1 MFGKSRGDSFRQV
14 RSIRCVGAA
23 PMLPKLFVALLL
35 GLAVAACAHNVSQDL
50 ATGGDGKIKGAK
62 ELKLDNGEGRS
73 SGIVTYPGG
82 DRVDWKVVELPEGQR
97 GNLEL
102 KLTWAPPRPGLQLGF
117 EVYDAYNYKV
127 ASAKGKSG
135 SNSRTRRGKV
145 ENAKGKYFIR
155 VFAVNRGD
163 AGKYK
168 LAVTFA
174 EGNEAVAFDLTKV
187 SIPEPPRLPAIPA
200 AVEACSDDNFD
211 PKKQNC
217 KGFCPSF
224 GAPPGWPPCAGK
236 CPTPPSVDVPSCRDT
251 MPCPEPPDRRVKA
264 CKKSDF
270 PPCDEAKI
278 DPKNPN
284 CDGFKRKPIKGN
296 IIKATV
302 DGNSVEIVFN
312 PCSDRG
318 IDIGWSGKVLRGTS
332 GDAALAGGD
341 FVVSSAGKRECRA
354 KVKLNQDAV
363 LSNHR
368 VELYPP

>member
-1 MFGKSRGDSFRQV
+1 MFGKSRGDSHRQV
-14 RSIRCVGAA
+14 RSIRCVRAA
-23 PMLPKLFVALLL
+23 QRQPKLFVALLL
-35 GLAVAACAHNVSQDL
+35 GLVIAACAHNVSQDV
-50 ATGGDGKIKGAK
+50 ATGTDGKMKGAK
-62 ELKLDNGEGRS
+62 ELKLDNGEARS

-82 DRVDWKVVELPEGQR
+82 DRVDWKLLELPEGQR
-97 GNLEL
+97 GNIDI

-127 ASAKGKSG
+127 ASAKGKAG

-174 EGNEAVAFDLTKV
+174 EANAAVAFDLTKV

-224 GAPPGWPPCAGK
+224 GAPDGWPPCAGK
-236 CPTPPSVDVPSCRDT
+236 CPSPPSVDIVSCRAT
-251 MPCPEPPDRRVKA
+251 MPCPEPPDIRVKA
-264 CKKSDF
+264 CKPSDW
-270 PPCDEAKI
+270 PPCDDAKF
-278 DPKNPN
+278 DTKNPN
-284 CDGFKRKPIKGN
+284 CKKRKPLKGN

-302 DGNSVEIVFN
+302 DGSTVEIVFN
-312 PCSDRG
+312 PCAERG
-318 IDIGWSGKVLRGTS
+318 IEVGWAGAILRGST
-332 GDAALAGGD
+332 GDAPLAGGE

-363 LSNHR
+363 LSNRR